1 MPFMVVSR
9 HIIAQTVLVL
19 LSGGCSVEPPG
30 WIEGQSLEEFDSSG
44 FSLLPAVTVAPM
56 PTMIG
61 SGFDRQDHPGAV
73 DGRSYSIGTASRGY
87 LVGGAPLP
95 TDHDALKVRPVSIE
109 RRAIHGTHAVIEA
122 LQRAATVV
130 TRRWP
135 GSELYAGDISAKQG
149 GDIRHHASH
158 NSGRDADLAFYLRDQ
173 RGGISDGP
181 DMNVLGRHGQTE
193 AGLIFDDARNWELV
207 AAILQ
212 NPNVEVQWFFVANHL
227 RKRMLTF
234 AKRVGADP
242 RLIERASITMR
253 QPGDSSPHADH
264 FHVRF
269 FCGLEERLRG
279 CVDTGVRHGWVDSY
293 AAEIEIQMSQI
304 VALLRGGGDDEKR
317 YVIKRIGQLALAS
330 GARHLEPLTKDPD
343 DSIRVMALDTVA
355 FLRGERTPPAWAHLT
370 DEDVGE

>member
-1 MPFMVVSR
+1 MPFMNALR
-9 HIIAQTVLVL
+9 HITASILVGL
-19 LSGGCSVEPPG
+19 VSWGCTAESAVWQEGRGLS
-30 WIEGQSLEEFDSSG
+30 LFDGRG

-56 PTMIG
+56 PTGIG
-61 SGFDRQDHPGAV
+61 SVFDRQEHPEAIS
-73 DGRSYSIGTASRGY
+73 GRSFSVGTASRGY

-95 TDHDALKVRPVSIE
+95 TDHASLKVRPVSIE
-109 RRAIHGTHAVIEA
+109 RRAVHGTHALIEA
-122 LQRAATVV
+122 LKRAASVV
-130 TRRWP
+130 ARRWP
-135 GSELYAGDISAKQG
+135 GSELYAGDVSAERG

-158 NSGRDADLAFYLRDQ
+158 NSGRDVDLAFYLRDQ
-173 RGGISDGP
+173 SGGLADGP
-181 DMNVLGRHGQTE
+181 DMNVLGRDGQTE

-212 NPNVEVQWFFVANHL
+212 NPNVQVQWFFVANHL
-227 RKRMLTF
+227 RSRMLTF
-234 AKRVGADP
+234 AKRIGADE
-242 RLIERASITMR
+242 RLVQRASVTMR

-279 CVDTGVRHGWVDSY
+279 CVDTGDRHGWIDSY
-293 AAEIEIQMSQI
+293 ASEIEVETGRI
-304 VALLRGGGDDEKR
+304 VALLRGGGGEEKR

-330 GARHLEPLTKDPD
+330 GARHLEPLTTDAD
-343 DSIRVMALDTVA
+343 ATIRIMAIDTIA